1 MATANTFSSSDVHH
15 IATLA
20 NIPVSKEEE
29 AAIATAFDE
38 TLSVIANLST
48 LDTSGVE
55 PAAQTSGLENVW
67 REDVVTPQRT
77 FSQEAALSG
86 SATTQNGY
94 FVVERVLHH
103 DE

>member
-1 MATANTFSSSDVHH
+1 MANSASFSSTDVHH

-20 NIPVSKEEE
+20 NIPVSTQEET
-29 AAIATAFDE
+29 AIAVAFDE

-67 REDVVTPQRT
+67 REDVVTPERM
-77 FSQEAALSG
+77 FSQELALSG
-86 SATTQNGY
+86 SGSTQNGY